1 MYSRARYFMF
11 IRYAAFH
18 LQQLSAKRQRDN
30 AAQKSIEA
38 KDTDTKEASN
48 ETETK
53 DVKRDNKSQEKEVKD
68 KKQKK
73 EEKKEK
79 ESAKKEAAKEAKETK
94 EAEDDKA
101 VKGDKNDDELLL
113 NENYSE
119 IDTDVAKKIVE
130 SITDSICSGGD
141 KQESD
146 CKYIH
151 FSINLTVT
159 GLSCFVSFF
168 FFISPRRQLWTVN
181 FVIRWT
187 LKTHIQQ
194 LRTLVWITPSKST
207 IAISSI

>member
-1 MYSRARYFMF
+1 MF

-30 AAQKSIEA
+30 AAQKSIEGNQ
-38 KDTDTKEASN
+38 TDTKEAAN

-53 DVKRDNKSQEKEVKD
+53 DVKRDTKSQEKEVKD

-79 ESAKKEAAKEAKETK
+79 ESAKKEAAKETK
-94 EAEDDKA
+94 DAEEDKA
-101 VKGDKNDDELLL
+101 TAKVEKKEDELLL

-141 KQESD
+141 KQETD
-146 CKYIH
+146 CKY
-151 FSINLTVT
+151 SL
-159 GLSCFVSFF
+159 
-168 FFISPRRQLWTVN
+168 P
-181 FVIRWT
+181 
-187 LKTHIQQ
+187 
-194 LRTLVWITPSKST
+194 
-207 IAISSI
+207 